1 MRVSTSQIFMQ
12 STTFMMNNESA
23 LNEQSAYLSSGKQV
37 LTAKDNGVQYGTLI
51 GYKDELQNI
60 DLYRRNITQA
70 TNRNSLSEVSFS
82 SAQDILNQV
91 KQRVIQ
97 ANNGSM
103 SDDDRTA
110 LSEQLRQNL
119 EQMLDIANVKDETG
133 GFVFSGY
140 QIDQQPFTIQP
151 DNTVVYNG
159 DNGVR
164 ELKISQSVNVPLNQP
179 GDEAFMLV
187 DNALGDFSAE
197 YTNSS
202 SEIFVNRA
210 VISDRGVYNDNAPY
224 TLDFT
229 DTNGDGNIELTITDS
244 TAATTTF
251 DPYVAGQ
258 DYGFP
263 GMEVSIDG
271 TPQVGDQVVL
281 TSEPNVSVFEAI
293 KQAIDWINVPTPANT
308 TEEHKASY
316 GQVLSQINASL
327 NHISTRQGD
336 AGINLQLLQT
346 QTQYHQDNE
355 LLMEQGRSS
364 IEDLDYATA
373 ITRFEQSRV
382 ALQAAQQTY
391 SRVQGLSLF
400 NYL

>member
-1 MRVSTSQIFMQ
+1 MRVSTQQVFLQ
-12 STTFMMNNESA
+12 STTYMMNNESA
-23 LNEQSAYLSSGKQV
+23 LNEQSAYLSSGKKV

-51 GYKDELQNI
+51 GYKDELQAI
-60 DLYRRNITQA
+60 ELYRRNITQA

-91 KQRVIQ
+91 KQKVIQ
-97 ANNGSM
+97 ANNGAM
-103 SDDDRTA
+103 DDDDRAA

-119 EQMLDIANVKDETG
+119 AQMLDIANAKDETG
-133 GFVFSGY
+133 GYVFSGY

-164 ELKISQSVNVPLNQP
+164 ELKISKSVDVPLNQP
-179 GDEAFMLV
+179 GDEAFMFV

-197 YTNSS
+197 YTSNSS
-202 SEIFVNRA
+202 GIYVNRA

-229 DTNGDGNIELTITDS
+229 DTNGDGNLELTITDS

-271 TPQVGDQVVL
+271 NPQVGDQVVL
-281 TSEPNVSVFEAI
+281 TPEPTVSVFEAI
-293 KQAIDWINVPTPANT
+293 KQAIDWINVPNPANT
-308 TEEHKASY
+308 TEEHKADY
-316 GQVLSQINASL
+316 GHVLSQINASL

-346 QTQYHQDNE
+346 QSDYHVDNE

-364 IEDLDYATA
+364 IEDLDFATA
-373 ITRFEQSRV
+373 VTEFEQSRV

-391 SRVQGLSLF
+391 SRIQGLSLF

>member
-1 MRVSTSQIFMQ
+1 MRVSTAQVFLQ
-12 STTFMMNNESA
+12 STRSMTTNESA

-60 DLYRRNITQA
+60 ELYRRNITQA

-91 KQRVIQ
+91 KQTVIQ

-103 SDDDRTA
+103 SDDDRAA

-119 EQMLDIANVKDETG
+119 EQMLDIANAKDETG
-133 GFVFSGY
+133 GYVFSGY
-140 QIDQQPFTIQP
+140 QIEKQPFTLQP

-164 ELKISQSVNVPLNQP
+164 ELKISKSVDVPLNQP
-179 GDEAFMLV
+179 GNEAFMEV
-187 DNALGDFSAE
+187 GNSLGDFQAT
-197 YTNSS
+197 YNS
-202 SEIFVNRA
+202 INDGVIVNQA
-210 VISDRGVYNDNAPY
+210 IISDRGAYTNNAPY

-229 DTNGDGNIELTITDS
+229 DTNGDGNLELTITDNA
-244 TAATTTF
+244 AATVTF

-258 DYGFP
+258 SYGFT

-271 TPQVGDQVVL
+271 TPAVGDQIVL
-281 TSEPNVSVFEAI
+281 NNEPEVSVFEAI
-293 KQAIDWINVPTPANT
+293 KRAIDWVNVPNPANT
-308 TEEHKASY
+308 TAEHAADY
-316 GQVLSQINASL
+316 GHVLSQVNASL
-327 NHISTRQGD
+327 SHISTRQGD
-336 AGINLQLLQT
+336 AGINLQLLNT
-346 QTQYHQDNE
+346 QSTYHLDNE
-355 LLMEQGRSS
+355 ILMEQGRSS

-373 ITRFEQSRV
+373 ITEFEQARV

-391 SRVQGLSLF
+391 AQVQNLSLF
-400 NYL
+400 NFI